1 MKTRRRTRARGF
13 SLVEVLV
20 ASVITLI
27 SATALSQLLISI
39 GLNNATAQF
48 NVLAATKAR
57 DELLARTSM
66 TPPPAATPVGAP
78 IDCSGQFSGGMRY
91 VCRVEIFDTGDA
103 SSGALNIQVPGSR
116 LIRVSLARLGSTRFH
131 VQEGYALASP
141 VAP

>member
-1 MKTRRRTRARGF
+1 MHVKNRRSARGF

-27 SATALSQLLISI
+27 AATALSQLLISI
-39 GLNNATAQF
+39 GVNNANAQF

-57 DELLARTSM
+57 DELFARTAVS
-66 TPPPAATPVGAP
+66 PPPAATPAGAP
-78 IDCSGQFSGGMRY
+78 IDCSGQFAGGMRY
-91 VCRVEIFDTGDA
+91 VCRVEILDTGDP
-103 SSGALNIQVPGSR
+103 SSGGQNINVPGSR
-116 LIRVSLARLGSTRFH
+116 LVRVSISRLGSTNVH